1 MRQPSVMRIDHQKR
15 LGRLVSRRRIDLGYT
30 SRKAF
35 AEASGI
41 GERTVADL
49 EQGKSVSFRTMHLA
63 EKALLWGSGSCDDVL
78 MGGEPTIVDDG
89 DTPPPNPALEA
100 LTAALELVEDD
111 DDLDDLLAHLRDAVA
126 KRRRATQNVNPGR
139 RSNTAG

>member
-1 MRQPSVMRIDHQKR
+1 MRIDHQKR
-15 LGRLVSRRRIDLGYT
+15 LGRLIARRRLDLGYT

-49 EQGKSVSFRTMHLA
+49 EQGKSVSFRTKHLT
-63 EKALLWGSGSCDDVL
+63 EKALLWAPGSCEAVL
-78 MGGEPTIVDDG
+78 MGGEPVLESD
-89 DTPPPNPALEA
+89 PSPPNPAIEA
-100 LTAALELVEDD
+100 LTAALELADD
-111 DDLDDLLAHLRDAVA
+111 EDLDDLLTHLREAVA
-126 KRRRATQNVNPGR
+126 KRRSGTRNVNPGR